1 MTTDFK
7 TPKEFLFNHYVAN
20 NLVVGDDK
28 LRQAL
33 NLIYAERGP
42 FYPNNKI
49 NFDLNQVRL
58 VIAALYDLKQTKDK
72 KFVLSLKDQ
81 SEIDIDS
88 IPPETTKRLLDFFN
102 EIANED
108 FRLYEDY
115 NFKPENKT
123 QIGLSVQTVTR
134 ELNPLDVLAGSDT
147 LTSGELSN
155 QKQETSLKFS
165 YAFKTIK
172 VDKQTEI
179 VSKETDNA
187 TNFTKW
193 QKEATND
200 SNITN
205 IPRLENIVYLGDQSQ
220 EIENQI
226 IGEGS
231 PSDIGIDKVYNVV
244 RITLPPKDPDQ
255 KTLLDAMP
263 NLPDFITVKNVD
275 LTTADKYA
283 AIDYILQTTDTDFT
297 TFTTPVATLQKE
309 FRTEDYRDE
318 LAPLNSYGY
327 LNQKFIE
334 DNFVLK
340 EKVSANKF
348 KNFDDNK
355 KAITQEQLSF
365 ETQRLIKFILP
376 SQQESTVIAS
386 NTQEYLSETLIAQGG
401 FINVAASTPFQFQQ
415 FLASSNTAE
424 VDNGTMADV
433 FSTRVSGIGLDD
445 KSFGEK
451 QGNLLREGKLIGLN
465 LFKSTQPLNTQDTG
479 VWSNSIVQSYRI
491 PVELKDDFQEL
502 TIFDSQIIY
511 GKQYFYTLTGIYNVN
526 GKQYYYTNTEIA
538 SDKDQEKIIT
548 EAKAQGEKFEP
559 GVYPIGLPRP
569 LFNVSGGGS
578 YIAKSGKYKF
588 ILRLET
594 PPVEETVTQLVKEE
608 VFRPDGSSEI
618 IETAKTKTVTVPG
631 ENIFYLI
638 EQDPTLFVGFK
649 ARILGEAPKGNFNQ
663 FVWDNQGINQE
674 ITFEFDVVFNSTA
687 NLITLELIKKSL
699 EDFNFSFDIIESNV
713 SRIFEFPLGPSL
725 EVDNIDTIPLPP
737 DVIFVPLAD
746 TSDKI
751 KIRFQE
757 TTQSDFAIV
766 DRDYAVTSLN
776 GSNYA
781 KIEKKSNEIV
791 KENSLILTN
800 PDQLVARS
808 EGDLSKIHVRKLD
821 RRPDNLEDLIENG
834 EQFILDFI
842 NGQTAYI
849 SNLKPNQKYY
859 YAFISRDIVG
869 LYSTASSTYEVEI
882 VEDSGFV
889 YTKINVYDYPE
900 VDDKKATKVFQKLL
914 KVKPSFEV
922 ELAIPDAVNEP
933 GIPAQL
939 ASVFSTVETPNK
951 SIFGPQG
958 QPPRFK
964 IRVRSKKSKRAFDI
978 NLKYTMS
985 VKNIETKFVLNQIKQ
1000 FSELIDEVEIEAE

>member
-7 TPKEFLFNHYVAN
+7 TPKEFLFNHYVAD
-20 NLVVGDDK
+20 NLVVGEDK

>member
-7 TPKEFLFNHYVAN
+7 TPKEFLFNHYVADN
-20 NLVVGDDK
+20 QVFGHDK

-33 NLIYAERGP
+33 NLIYAEKGP
-42 FYPNNKI
+42 FYPNNQI

-58 VIAALYDLKQTKDK
+58 DVAALYDLKQTNDK

-81 SEIDIDS
+81 SEVDIDS

-102 EIANED
+102 EIASED

-123 QIGLSVQTVTR
+123 QIGLSVQTITK

-193 QKEATND
+193 QKEALND

-244 RITLPPKDPDQ
+244 RIALPPKDPDQ

-263 NLPDFITVKNVD
+263 NLPALINVDNVD

-283 AIDYILQTTDTDFT
+283 AIDYILETTDTDFT
-297 TFTTPVATLQKE
+297 TPVATSQKE
-309 FRTEDYRDE
+309 FRTEDYRGE

-334 DNFVLK
+334 DNFVL
-340 EKVSANKF
+340 EN
-348 KNFDDNK
+348 DDGK
-355 KAITQEQLSF
+355 KAITQKQLSF
-365 ETQRLIKFILP
+365 ETQRLNKFILP

-386 NTQEYLSETLIAQGG
+386 NNQEYLSYLSQLGVGG
-401 FINVAASTPFQFQQ
+401 FINVAASTPIQFQQ

-526 GKQYYYTNTEIA
+526 GKQYYYDNLTKKEPPTIANPEIVETEARIDTILPEISDGLYQAIPPGITFYKIGVPFSGLSQDQYVIPSGEFKFIA
-538 SDKDQEKIIT
+538 SQRTRSFETGEDIFIYYFIEKAGSFVRIRQIGQAPVNGVFDKFKYSLSGIREEINSKYDV
-548 EAKAQGEKFEP
+548 F
-559 GVYPIGLPRP
+559 
-569 LFNVSGGGS
+569 FN
-578 YIAKSGKYKF
+578 
-588 ILRLET
+588 
-594 PPVEETVTQLVKEE
+594 P
-608 VFRPDGSSEI
+608 
-618 IETAKTKTVTVPG
+618 
-631 ENIFYLI
+631 
-638 EQDPTLFVGFK
+638 
-649 ARILGEAPKGNFNQ
+649 NQ
-663 FVWDNQGINQE
+663 
-674 ITFEFDVVFNSTA
+674 
-687 NLITLELIKKSL
+687 NLISFIEIQEPQKESL

-922 ELAIPDAVNEP
+922 ELAIPDAVNGP

>member
-42 FYPNNKI
+42 FYPNNQI
-49 NFDLNQVRL
+49 DFDLNQVRL
-58 VIAALYDLKQTKDK
+58 VIAALYDLKQTNDK

-81 SEIDIDS
+81 GEIDIDS
-88 IPPETTKRLLDFFN
+88 ISPETTKRLLDFFN
-102 EIANED
+102 EIASED

-193 QKEATND
+193 QKEALND

-263 NLPDFITVKNVD
+263 KLPSLIDVDNVD

-283 AIDYILQTTDTDFT
+283 AIDYILETTDTDFT
-297 TFTTPVATLQKE
+297 TPVATSQKE

-334 DNFVLK
+334 DNFVL
-340 EKVSANKF
+340 EN
-348 KNFDDNK
+348 DDGK

-365 ETQRLIKFILP
+365 ETQRLNKFILP

-386 NTQEYLSETLIAQGG
+386 SNQEYLSYLSQLGIGA
-401 FINVAASTPFQFQQ
+401 FINGAASTPIQFQQ

-424 VDNGTMADV
+424 VGNGTMADV
-433 FSTRVSGIGLDD
+433 FSTRVSGIGLGD

-526 GKQYYYTNTEIA
+526 GKQYYYTNPEIN
-538 SDKDQEKIIT
+538 KQITKGDQEQIIT
-548 EAKAQGEKFEP
+548 LGRLLNTPFTNLSTDADLIPSANLPGQFNKNIDTSGEISLILYQGPETKKEQALSDT
-559 GVYPIGLPRP
+559 GLE
-569 LFNVSGGGS
+569 VG
-578 YIAKSGKYKF
+578 
-588 ILRLET
+588 E
-594 PPVEETVTQLVKEE
+594 VEY
-608 VFRPDGSSEI
+608 
-618 IETAKTKTVTVPG
+618 
-631 ENIFYLI
+631 NIFFYYLV
-638 EQDPTLFVGFK
+638 EQNSK
-649 ARILGEAPKGNFNQ
+649 
-663 FVWDNQGINQE
+663 QE
-674 ITFEFDVVFNSTA
+674 IVNFELLGAYYQKISGSDIAFAALENNLGIKLEEFVFAGGFVESK
-687 NLITLELIKKSL
+687 ITNKYNVFFNFPELGLELKDAKKSKLLL
-699 EDFNFSFDIIESNV
+699 ESFRFNIIESNV

-781 KIEKKSNEIV
+781 KIQNKSNEIV
-791 KENSLILTN
+791 KENSLILNN